1 MNKYYS
7 KKYLWSNKN
16 FIGIECFLHRN
27 FIYLFIYIYGIQ
39 CNISNGNIS
48 NGIINNKNEIKINLK
63 IFINSY
69 VARNKY

>member
-1 MNKYYS
+1 MK
-7 KKYLWSNKN
+7 
-16 FIGIECFLHRN
+16 FFG
-27 FIYLFIYIYGIQ
+27 GIQ

-69 VARNKY
+69 AARNKY

>member
-27 FIYLFIYIYGIQ
+27 FIYLFIYMYILFKKILLLIYYYYYYYY
-39 CNISNGNIS
+39 
-48 NGIINNKNEIKINLK
+48 IILYYI
-63 IFINSY
+63 
-69 VARNKY
+69 